1 MAKKGIDYSKIYV
14 ADDPITI
21 EVNGVEFKLRE
32 LDTETVYDILE
43 KSTVG
48 NNLNK
53 KRYLKEL
60 IAAAVVEPKLD
71 VRKLKPSVSAI
82 LLSKIESV
90 LGISEED
97 LEAIK
102 KK

>member
-1 MAKKGIDYSKIYV
+1 MAKKNVEALYVSNEVHEIEILGVKI
-14 ADDPITI
+14 
-21 EVNGVEFKLRE
+21 KLRE

-43 KSTVG
+43 RSTVG